1 MKKAILTI
9 LVISVAVTQSCRDAG
24 EKVSTA
30 KNEYVGTLQ
39 QISSTFS
46 RLSSIADSL
55 SAGLSDTEKERAGFF
70 LASAYSL
77 VMETYVEK
85 GDPADPGLTEWM
97 SPTRKFGGDNPYTI
111 YTQAPVD
118 PSFEYRLTGK
128 DGNAIYLGV
137 QVYGFAQGFNLAT
150 ANLGLKDIRT
160 DADGS
165 FTIYL
170 SAVRP
175 ENVLNWIPLT
185 IGDHAFLVRQYF
197 RDRNSIIPTQLKLE
211 RIDSVQKAGLSY
223 LERLN
228 RAEKMLHE
236 YILGAI
242 DINSLLRENAFNSY
256 PSNEAQVRAPKYGG
270 ALYPTKDNKYEGCW
284 VSLKPGEVLNVHG
297 FLPKK
302 TLYASYV
309 FYDRWYNTPNY
320 RKINSFRTLDEI
332 VLNSDGS
339 FDLYISPEKIDHPN
353 WIDTDGLS
361 EGSYSS
367 RYMLS
372 EETVFP
378 DIKVIKISDI
388 KKNTVTE

>member
-1 MKKAILTI
+1 MKRTI
-9 LVISVAVTQSCRDAG
+9 LIISIFVMAVSQSCK
-24 EKVSTA
+24 EKSENA
-30 KNEYVGTLQ
+30 SSARNEYVVALQ
-39 QISSTFS
+39 KISSTFS
-46 RLSSIADSL
+46 NLSMVADSI
-55 SAGLSDTEKERAGFF
+55 SAGLSETEKERAGYF

-77 VMETYVEK
+77 VMESYLEK
-85 GDPADPGLTEWM
+85 GDPAFPGLTEWM

-118 PSFEYRLTGK
+118 QSFEYILKGK
-128 DGNAIYLGV
+128 SGNAIYLGV
-137 QVYGFAQGFNLAT
+137 QVYGYAQGFNLAT
-150 ANLGLKDIRT
+150 ANMGLSDIKT

-175 ENVLNWIPLT
+175 GNVLNWIPLT
-185 IGDHAFLVRQYF
+185 RGDHAFLIRQYF
-197 RDRNSIIPTQLKLE
+197 GDRNSIIPAQFELK
-211 RIDSVQKAGLSY
+211 RIDKNDNPGIHY
-223 LERLN
+223 LERMKM
-228 RAEKMLHE
+228 AEKMLYD

-242 DINSLLRENAFNSY
+242 DINSLLRENAFNTY
-256 PSNEAQVRAPKYGG
+256 PSKEAQVRAPKYGG

-320 RKINSFRTLDEI
+320 RKINSFRTMDEI
-332 VLNSDGS
+332 VLNTDGS

-353 WIDTDGLS
+353 WIDTGGLY

-378 DIKVIKISDI
+378 DIKVINIMDV
-388 KKNTVTE
+388 KKSVNE